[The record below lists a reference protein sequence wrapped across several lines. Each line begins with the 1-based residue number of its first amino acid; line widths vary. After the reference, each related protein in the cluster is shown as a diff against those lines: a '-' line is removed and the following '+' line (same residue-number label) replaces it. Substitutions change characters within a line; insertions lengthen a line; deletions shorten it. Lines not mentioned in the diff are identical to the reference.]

1 MNRKAE
7 NVERVHTGN
16 LKEKNKISVYRYIKN
31 ATIKKQIILLISI
44 IAFVLA
50 IISIFKIKT
59 IKTDNRKLTN
69 YSKQEIEAQDEI
81 QEALTAIQTEK
92 EGNAKLQD
100 LTQDELN
107 KTINNK
113 YIVDVQDDASSNNKI
128 VTLNKDENISIFYI
142 DGSFNIV
149 SYEYKEDDL
158 SFKYELKNIDNE
170 NCKLKLTISDEEN
183 GIKQVDYPNGKTI
196 ETVGGTKNKIGIDYT
211 SKIGEEY
218 QFIITTG
225 NGNKTEKS
233 IKAEK
238 YCNIIKP
245 IGKSEMMD
253 NKVGRVAYNS
263 PYESTIE
270 IENDKE
276 LGFFYTTGEK
286 CSLLKDN
293 NEKIFIPNVT
303 SDVHIYTLY
312 KEKDRTIFPIYWA
325 GEELRE
331 NNYFNTWYQFS
342 SSWQITY
349 NDSDVICVGTSNMM
363 EGVVSGFTTPMLIDL
378 SKYKK
383 MHMIFKTTSD
393 GWFNIVT
400 SLGYQGKHG
409 NEEYWRLIGSYK
421 KSNDWQYKE
430 IDISEL
436 TGNYYVGTRFWPT
449 SVTFQVKAWWFE

>member
-1 MNRKAE
+1 M
-7 NVERVHTGN
+7 
-16 LKEKNKISVYRYIKN
+16 
-31 ATIKKQIILLISI
+31 
-44 IAFVLA
+44 
-50 IISIFKIKT
+50 
-59 IKTDNRKLTN
+59 
-69 YSKQEIEAQDEI
+69 
-81 QEALTAIQTEK
+81 TAIQTEK

-113 YIVDVQDDASSNNKI
+113 YIVDVKDDASSNNKI

-142 DGSFNIV
+142 DESFNIV

-158 SFKYELKNIDNE
+158 SFKYEIKDIDNE

-183 GIKQVDYPNGKTI
+183 GIKQVDYPNGKKI

-238 YCNIIKP
+238 YCNIRKP
-245 IGKSEMMD
+245 IGKSAMMD

-263 PYESTIE
+263 PYEATIE

-276 LGFFYTTGEK
+276 LGIVYTGKK

-293 NEKIFIPNVT
+293 KEKISIPNVI
-303 SDVHIYTLY
+303 SDVYIYTLH
-312 KEKDRTIFPIYWA
+312 KEIEEEITTYYEDKAIFPIYWA

-331 NNYFNTWYQFS
+331 NNYFNTWYQYS
-342 SSWQITY
+342 SSWKITY
-349 NDSDVICVGTSNMM
+349 NSSVATCIGTSNMSG
-363 EGVVSGFTTPMLIDL
+363 GVVSGFTTPMLIDL

-383 MHMIFKTTSD
+383 MHIIFKTTSD

-400 SLGYQGKHG
+400 SLGYQGSYG
-409 NEEYWRLIGSYK
+409 NEEDWRLIGSYK